1 MNPARGHHLQDESN
15 DRGVEN
21 DLREERGDGGVALV
35 ALERLG
41 RHVQLLFH
49 DRGAGGGARDGK
61 GEDADV
67 SRLQQQLDRLASAD
81 ARFVHDGAD
90 RMTSADHDDNGQA
103 SAESERTHQH
113 EVRRADCVDIGR
125 DDGSPGGASQAGAC
139 ADEAEQPLGLTG
151 VVDVVRQRPELADQE
166 NAEDLPEQVEADGHP
181 LGTRHAAEA
190 KRRRAGR

>member
-1 MNPARGHHLQDESN
+1 M
-15 DRGVEN
+15 
-21 DLREERGDGGVALV
+21 

-81 ARFVHDGAD
+81 ARFVHDGGAD
-90 RMTSADHDDNGQA
+90 RMASADHDDNGQA

-113 EVRRADCVDIGR
+113 EVRRADSV
-125 DDGSPGGASQAGAC
+125 DDGS
-139 ADEAEQPLGLTG
+139 
-151 VVDVVRQRPELADQE
+151 
-166 NAEDLPEQVEADGHP
+166 
-181 LGTRHAAEA
+181 
-190 KRRRAGR
+190 